1 MSKLAVLLAAA
12 LLGTT
17 GTATAGAKTL
27 LVGPGHPYAKPCRAI
42 AAARPGD
49 VVQIDA
55 RGNGRYDG
63 DVCTWSTPR
72 LTVEGIHGR
81 ARIRAAGQIS
91 DRKAIWVL
99 DGADTT
105 IRDVELSG
113 AQISAADGANG
124 AALRVEAG
132 ADLTLVGSYLH
143 DNQDG
148 ILAGASPDTDITI
161 DRTELAHN
169 GDGSGYTH
177 NVYVGD
183 IRSFTMTRSSSH
195 DAVEGH
201 LVKSRARR
209 NTIMYNRLIGR
220 RGTDSYEL
228 DLPNAGTARIVGN
241 VIEQG
246 PNTHNPQIVAYG
258 EEGVPAGYDTHLTAR
273 FNTIVNDRTG
283 GTPPPAIHVDPSITT
298 RAVVQHNLV
307 VGTPAVIDQP
317 GTKATGTCTDG
328 AHFVNRRG
336 YDYHL
341 RRSSRCRHAG
351 AFAISIRNG
360 EATAP
365 KLA

>member
-1 MSKLAVLLAAA
+1 MLKLMVLLAAF
-12 LLGTT
+12 LGPT
-17 GTATAGAKTL
+17 GTASAKTL

-55 RGNGRYDG
+55 AGNGGYDG

-81 ARIRAAGQIS
+81 ARIAAAGQTS

-99 DGADTT
+99 DGANTT

-113 AQISAADGANG
+113 AAVSAADGANG

-148 ILAGASPDTDITI
+148 ILAGASPATDITI

-183 IRSFTMTRSSSH
+183 IRSFTMRDSWSH

-209 NTIMYNRLIGR
+209 NTIMHNRLTGE

-246 PNTHNPQIVAYG
+246 PSTHNPLIVSYG

-273 FNTIVNDRTG
+273 FNTIVNDRRG
-283 GTPPPAIHVDPSITT
+283 GTPPPAIHVDPSIRT
-298 RAVVQHNLV
+298 RAVVRNNII
-307 VGTPAVIDQP
+307 VGTPIAIDQP
-317 GTKATGTCTDG
+317 GTRATGTCTDG
-328 AHFVNRRG
+328 AHFTDRKA

-341 RRSSRCRHAG
+341 RASSRCRDAG
-351 AFAISIRNG
+351 AFKLSSRNG
-360 EATAP
+360 EAREA
-365 KLA
+365 KLAHAR